1 MILGINYA
9 NDNFRKAQ
17 RLNTKTACKNGVDK
31 VIEYRPTDIDE
42 SFKEKNSSIW
52 CAKRGAGYWIWKPYI
67 IAKSF
72 DEISEGDYLIY
83 ADSGCAY
90 INNVKFLIDAMECAQ
105 KDVMVFQIKSI
116 EGKYSK
122 RDAFVLLECD
132 SREYVESRQICATFM
147 VIKKTKFAKEF
158 IDEWLEK
165 VQDSRIV
172 SDSENVMGL
181 PNYEGFID
189 NRHDQTVLSLLA
201 KKWGIIPFRDP
212 SQWGNDYNY
221 ANDIIVRSSY
231 PQIFD
236 SHRCGDISSS
246 YFLYKNKWVKSYI
259 TSIKHVYSKIKN
271 KLYDRRK
278 R

>member
-17 RLNTKTACKNGVDK
+17 RLNTKTAYQNGVDK

-42 SFKEKNSSIW
+42 SFKKKNSSIW

-132 SREYVESRQICATFM
+132 SRSRQICATFM

-158 IDEWLEK
+158 INEWLEK

-236 SHRCGDISSS
+236 SHRRGDISPS

-259 TSIKHVYSKIKN
+259 TMIKHVYSKIKN